1 MSVGQLAV
9 AFGFRKLV
17 PAVSL
22 GTLVLAAVLAGPAA
36 WSPGAAAQAQE
47 PVFRAA
53 TRTVPV
59 YATVTDAEGR
69 LVPDLG
75 RDDFE
80 ILDNGKPQAISIFA
94 NEIQPIMVVMMLD
107 RSGSM
112 VDNFRRVQEAA
123 EQFVRR
129 LLPADKARIG
139 SFSYRIQV
147 DPRTF
152 TSDRDELLRILYKEL
167 QEPGPTPLWNAISV
181 GMTAL
186 TRQEGRR
193 VVLVFTDGAD
203 RPGVDRATNIS
214 LGDLMKR
221 AREEDVM
228 VYGVGLAGRVP
239 MGGMG
244 RPGGGWGRY
253 GPPPGG
259 GSPAGRTQK
268 PDEGLSKLAAESGG
282 GYFELEST
290 DDLGATFARV
300 ADELHRQ
307 YAMGFSPEKLDG
319 KTHKL
324 EVRVKRPGMS
334 ARARKSYVATPP
346 RQG

>member
-1 MSVGQLAV
+1 M
-9 AFGFRKLV
+9 
-17 PAVSL
+17 
-22 GTLVLAAVLAGPAA
+22 TLSRASFAAALTATAATCALAA
-36 WSPGAAAQAQE
+36 SPSARQVQE
-47 PVFRAA
+47 PVFRTG

-59 YATVTDAEGR
+59 YVTVTDAEGR

-80 ILDNGKPQAISIFA
+80 ILDNGKPQTISIFA
-94 NEIQPIMVVMMLD
+94 SDIQPIMVVMMLD

-123 EQFVRR
+123 EQFVTR

-152 TSDRDELLRILYKEL
+152 TNDRDELLRILYREL
-167 QEPGPTPLWNAISV
+167 QEPGPTPLWNAVSV

-203 RPGVDRATNIS
+203 NPGNDRATNIS

-228 VYGVGLAGRVP
+228 VYGVGLAGRAP
-239 MGGMG
+239 GRGMRGRGGYG
-244 RPGGGWGRY
+244 GYGGWG
-253 GPPPGG
+253 GPAG
-259 GSPAGRTQK
+259 GRTQR
-268 PDEGLSKLAAESGG
+268 PDEGLAKLAAESGG

-307 YAMGFSPEKLDG
+307 YAMGFTPEKLDG

-324 EVRVKRPGMS
+324 EVRVKKPGMT
-334 ARARKSYVATPP
+334 ARARRSYVATPP
-346 RQG
+346 RTG

>member
-1 MSVGQLAV
+1 MDSWNRLLTAATGPL
-9 AFGFRKLV
+9 
-17 PAVSL
+17 
-22 GTLVLAAVLAGPAA
+22 LAAVLGLVPPAPLPA
-36 WSPGAAAQAQE
+36 VQQE

-59 YATVTDAEGR
+59 YVTVTDAEGR

-80 ILDNGKPQAISIFA
+80 ILDNGKPQTISIFA
-94 NEIQPIMVVMMLD
+94 SDIQPIMVVMMLD

-123 EQFVRR
+123 EQFVTR

-152 TSDRDELLRILYKEL
+152 TNDRDELLRILYREL
-167 QEPGPTPLWNAISV
+167 QEPGPTPLWNAVSV

-203 RPGVDRATNIS
+203 NPGNDRATNIS

-228 VYGVGLAGRVP
+228 VYGVGLAGRAP
-239 MGGMG
+239 GRGMRGRGGYG
-244 RPGGGWGRY
+244 GYGGWG
-253 GPPPGG
+253 GPAG
-259 GSPAGRTQK
+259 GRTQR
-268 PDEGLSKLAAESGG
+268 PDEGLAKLAAESGG

-307 YAMGFSPEKLDG
+307 YAMGFTPEKLDG

-324 EVRVKRPGMS
+324 EVRVKKPGMT
-334 ARARKSYVATPP
+334 ARARRSYVATPP
-346 RQG
+346 RTG

>member
-1 MSVGQLAV
+1 V
-9 AFGFRKLV
+9 
-17 PAVSL
+17 
-22 GTLVLAAVLAGPAA
+22 TLSRASFAAALTATAATCALAA
-36 WSPGAAAQAQE
+36 SPSARQVQE
-47 PVFRAA
+47 PVFRAG

-59 YATVTDAEGR
+59 YVTVTDADGR

-75 RDDFE
+75 QDDFE
-80 ILDNGKPQAISIFA
+80 IYDNGKPQTISIFA
-94 NEIQPIMVVMMLD
+94 NDIQPIMVVMMLD

-123 EQFVRR
+123 EQFVTR

-152 TSDRDELLRILYKEL
+152 TSDRNELLRILYKEL

-203 RPGVDRATNIS
+203 RPGNDRSTNIS

-228 VYGVGLAGRVP
+228 VYGVGLAGRVA

-244 RPGGGWGRY
+244 RRGGGWGRY
-253 GPPPGG
+253 PPPPGG

-268 PDEGLSKLAAESGG
+268 PDAGLSKLAAESGG

-319 KTHKL
+319 KTHKI
-324 EVRVKRPGMS
+324 EVRVKRPEMT

-346 RQG
+346 RSG

>member
-1 MSVGQLAV
+1 MRLPSWRVSFAV
-9 AFGFRKLV
+9 A
-17 PAVSL
+17 
-22 GTLVLAAVLAGPAA
+22 LAALLG
-36 WSPGAAAQAQE
+36 GAAIASTRAAGQDQE

-94 NEIQPIMVVMMLD
+94 NDIQPIMVVMMLD

-123 EQFVRR
+123 EQFVTR
-129 LLPADKARIG
+129 LLPADRARIG

-152 TSDRDELLRILYKEL
+152 TSDRNELLRILYKEL
-167 QEPGPTPLWNAISV
+167 QEPGPTPLWNAVSV

-186 TRQEGRR
+186 THQEGRR

-203 RPGVDRATNIS
+203 RPGNDRPTNIS

-228 VYGVGLAGRVP
+228 VYGVGL
-239 MGGMG
+239 MG
-244 RPGGGWGRY
+244 RAPGAGMRGRGGGWSGY

-259 GSPAGRTQK
+259 GRPPTSRMQK
-268 PDEGLSKLAAESGG
+268 PDEGLAKLAAESGG

-324 EVRVKRPGMS
+324 EVRVKQPGMT

-346 RQG
+346 RSG